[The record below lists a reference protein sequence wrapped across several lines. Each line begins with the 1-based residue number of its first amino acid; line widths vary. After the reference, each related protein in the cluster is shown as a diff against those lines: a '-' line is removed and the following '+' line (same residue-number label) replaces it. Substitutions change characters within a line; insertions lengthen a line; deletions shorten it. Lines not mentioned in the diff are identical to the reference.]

1 MAYLY
6 KSTMVNSRVD
16 TGKSDCPEMS
26 PQKGWE
32 TYGETA
38 LPMDTNI
45 NEKTFSTLIVAA

>member
-1 MAYLY
+1 MRGEIYQKMLYMAYLY

-32 TYGETA
+32 TYG
-38 LPMDTNI
+38 
-45 NEKTFSTLIVAA
+45 KTKGADD